1 MDESIRI
8 RSGSLNGRTEMP
20 KLKPPE
26 IVNGKKVGAEVG
38 FQEEEK
44 ALYIGTANGNER
56 LCGAGDIPAL
66 YEEID
71 RLKAQVEEIKA
82 RLEMSSE

>member
-1 MDESIRI
+1 MADLITI
-8 RSGSLNGRTEMP
+8 KGGSGEVPALQDR
-20 KLKPPE
+20 E
-26 IVNGKKVGAEVG
+26 IAFRKD
-38 FQEEEK
+38 EK

-56 LCGAGDIPAL
+56 LCGVGDIPAL

-71 RLKAQVEEIKA
+71 RLKTQVEEIKA